1 MWHFVSLQNRLFC
14 LVKTL
19 FKWEIDTM
27 LTVHDMFFLRNVIL
41 TFFCTLLFTVR
52 NGGTS
57 SRIN

>member
-27 LTVHDMFFLRNVIL
+27 LTVHDMFFFTKRNIDIFL
-41 TFFCTLLFTVR
+41 HTFIY
-52 NGGTS
+52 S
-57 SRIN
+57 